1 MRLRKLIQVVHK
13 NLILKTSQI
22 FLLNFLI
29 NKAPTPQ
36 TEIIADSLERTD
48 SNQQQEFRVNKVLA
62 TPSVRKLAME
72 HKINIADVTGS
83 GKDGRILKEDVLK
96 FLENAGESF
105 RPSQRKF

>member
-1 MRLRKLIQVVHK
+1 
-13 NLILKTSQI
+13 
-22 FLLNFLI
+22 
-29 NKAPTPQ
+29 
-36 TEIIADSLERTD
+36 
-48 SNQQQEFRVNKVLA
+48 
-62 TPSVRKLAME
+62 ME